1 MARLTER
8 VAIITGGA
16 QGIGRAAVEVF
27 TREGAKVIIWDVQDS
42 AAEAANEM
50 TDKGFPVEFQKVDIS
65 DFNAVQDAANRIVEK
80 YRKIDILVNNAG
92 VIRDSSFL
100 KMTPEQWQKVL
111 DVNLTGV
118 FNCVKAV
125 APHMVAQKYGRIVNT
140 SSISGLRGNFG
151 QANYAA
157 TKAGIIGMT
166 KTLAREFGKHG
177 ITVNSVAPGFIASE
191 MTDSI
196 PEEMRQASIAAIPV
210 KRAGLPE
217 DIAHAYLFLAS
228 DEASFVSGHCLSV
241 NGGVL

>member
-1 MARLTER
+1 MARLKDR

-16 QGIGRAAVEVF
+16 RGIGKSTAEVF
-27 TREGAKVIIWDVQDS
+27 TGEGAKIIIWDVTDIGADTAKALS
-42 AAEAANEM
+42 
-50 TDKGFPVEFQKVDIS
+50 DKGFSAELQKIDIS
-65 DFNAVQDAANRIVEK
+65 DFNMVQEAAGKIVEK
-80 YRKIDILVNNAG
+80 YGKIDILINNAG
-92 VIRDSSFL
+92 IIRDSSFL
-100 KMTPEQWQKVL
+100 KMTQEHWQQVV
-111 DVNLTGV
+111 DVNLTGI

-125 APHMVAQKYGRIVNT
+125 APDMVEKKYGRIVNT

-177 ITVNSVAPGFIASE
+177 ITVNAVAPGFIATE
-191 MTDSI
+191 MTDTI
-196 PEEMRQASIAAIPV
+196 PEEMRKASIAAIPV
-210 KRAGLPE
+210 RRAGQPE
-217 DIAHAYLFLAS
+217 DIAYAYLFLAS

>member
-1 MARLTER
+1 MARLKGR

-16 QGIGRAAVEVF
+16 RGIGRATAEVF
-27 TREGAKVIIWDVQDS
+27 TREGAAVIIWDVNENGADTAKALCEQGFS
-42 AAEAANEM
+42 A
-50 TDKGFPVEFQKVDIS
+50 EFQRIDIS
-65 DFNAVQDAANRIVEK
+65 DPGAVQKAAAKIVDK
-80 YRKIDILVNNAG
+80 HGRIDILINNAG

-100 KMTPEQWQKVL
+100 KMTPEQWQTVL
-111 DVNLTGV
+111 DVNLTGI

-125 APHMVAQKYGRIVNT
+125 APHMVEKKYGRIVNT

-157 TKAGIIGMT
+157 TKAGIVGMT

-177 ITVNSVAPGFIASE
+177 ITVNSVAPGFILTE
-191 MTDSI
+191 MTETI
-196 PEEMRQASIAAIPV
+196 PEERRKASIEAIPV
-210 KRAGLPE
+210 KRAGQPE